1 MGKTSRVISVFG
13 AKGGVGQTL
22 IATNLAIALHGEIH
36 KPVALIDLSFHS
48 GDEVAL
54 LFNLSKRKS
63 LLDLL
68 PFIDR
73 LSEGLIKGCL
83 VSHSSGVELL
93 SSIPDSKKSSQVT
106 SRHIDKLLHSLRG
119 VYPYTVIN
127 TENTITDRVT
137 SCFDNSDLVLLIIT
151 PELLSLKRAQNFLDT
166 LQSLH
171 FPPQRIK
178 TILNMSDMKG
188 GLPGKEIE
196 SYLGQEILGEISYD
210 PETVIESINKASPAI
225 LISPRSH
232 FSKGIRNL
240 ASLLVTEEGLFP
252 VIASPDTPS
261 SPPPPLRGRKKGG
274 GENWGE
280 AISTAEII
288 EEEKELISKV
298 SGKEVG
304 WSKEVIDLKVHIHK
318 RLIEELDLKSLDLT
332 SDKDVQK
339 QKEIRE
345 TTKKA
350 IEKILAEEG
359 KSVTSREERTMLV
372 TEILDECLGLGP
384 LEKFIRDPSISEI
397 MVNGKDRIYIE
408 REGKIILTDE
418 KFTNEQHLLST
429 IERIVTP
436 LGRRIDESSPL
447 VDARLKDG
455 SRVNAII
462 PPLSLVGPVLTI
474 RKFIKRK
481 LSIDELVDLG
491 TLTREMGEFLRI
503 CVQLRKNIV
512 ISGGTSSGKTTLLN
526 IASSFIPE
534 DERII
539 TVEDSAELSLPQE
552 HVVSLESRP
561 PNIEGEGA
569 IPIRRL
575 IINCLRMRPDRIVVG
590 ECRGGEAIDMLQ
602 AMNTGHDG
610 SLTTIHAN
618 GPRDAL
624 SRLETLV
631 LMSGMELP
639 VRAIREQIASAIGII
654 VQQAHFSDGSRK
666 ITHITEVTGL
676 EGDVITT
683 ADIFKYEQ
691 KEIDEKGKVM
701 GEFRPTGVIPTFIR
715 EAKSHGIAFDMG
727 IFEKK

>member
-22 IATNLAIALHGEIH
+22 IATNLAIALQGEIH
-36 KPVALIDLSFHS
+36 KPVALIDLNFHA

-54 LFNLSKRKS
+54 LFNLSEKKS
-63 LLDLL
+63 LLNLL

-73 LSEGLIKGCL
+73 LSEGLIKGYL
-83 VSHSSGVELL
+83 VSHPSGVELL

-252 VIASPDTPS
+252 VIASP
-261 SPPPPLRGRKKGG
+261 K
-274 GENWGE
+274 GE

-481 LSIDELVDLG
+481 PSIDELVDLG

-654 VQQAHFSDGSRK
+654 VQQARFSDGSRK
-666 ITHITEVTGL
+666 ITHITEVTGW
-676 EGDVITT
+676 ERDVITT
-683 ADIFKYEQ
+683 ADIFRYEQ
-691 KEIDEKGKVM
+691 KEIDEKGKVI

>member
-1 MGKTSRVISVFG
+1 MGKVSRVISVFG

-22 IATNLAIALHGEIH
+22 IATNLAIALQGEIH
-36 KPVALIDLSFHS
+36 KPVALIDLNFNA

-54 LFNLSKRKS
+54 LFNLSEKKS

-73 LSEGLIKGCL
+73 LNEGLIKGYL
-83 VSHSSGVELL
+83 VSHPSGVELL
-93 SSIPDSKKSSQVT
+93 SSIPDSKKASQIT
-106 SRHIDKLLHSLRG
+106 PQHIDKLVQSLRD

-127 TENTITDRVT
+127 TENVITDRVI

-151 PELLSLKRAQNFLDT
+151 PELASLKRAQNFLDK

-171 FPPQRIK
+171 FPPQRIR

-188 GLPGKEIE
+188 GLPSKEIE
-196 SYLGQEILGEISYD
+196 SYLGQEILGEIPYD
-210 PETVIESINKASPAI
+210 PETVIQSINKASPAI
-225 LISPRSH
+225 LTSSRSH
-232 FSKGIRNL
+232 FSKGIQNL
-240 ASLLVTEEGLFP
+240 ASHLVKQEGLFP
-252 VIASPDTPS
+252 VIT
-261 SPPPPLRGRKKGG
+261 SPPRPVGLRHLVGVPSGK
-274 GENWGE
+274 GE
-280 AISTAEII
+280 AISTVEIV
-288 EEEKELISKV
+288 EEEKEVI
-298 SGKEVG
+298 GEVPREEAG
-304 WSKEVIDLKVHIHK
+304 WSKEIIDLKIHIHK

-332 SDKDVQK
+332 SDKDIQK

-345 TTKKA
+345 KTKKV

-359 KSVTSREERTMLV
+359 KSLTSREERTKLV

-384 LEKFIRDPSISEI
+384 LENFIRDPSISEI

-418 KFTNEQHLLST
+418 KFTTEQQLLSI

-474 RKFIKRK
+474 RKFIKRR
-481 LSIDELVDLG
+481 LSIDDLVNLG
-491 TLTREMGEFLRI
+491 TLSPEMGEFLRI

-526 IASSFIPE
+526 ITSSFIPK
-534 DERII
+534 DERVI

-552 HVVSLESRP
+552 HVISLESRP

-575 IINCLRMRPDRIVVG
+575 VINCLRMRPDRIVIG

-618 GPRDAL
+618 SPRDAL

-639 VRAIREQIASAIGII
+639 VRAIREQIASAISII
-654 VQQAHFSDGSRK
+654 VQQARFSDGSRK

-676 EGDVITT
+676 EGDIITT

-691 KEIDEKGKVM
+691 KKIDEKGKVI
-701 GEFRPTGVIPTFIR
+701 GEFRPTGVIPTFMG
-715 EAKSHGIAFDMG
+715 EAKSHGIPFDME
-727 IFEKK
+727 IFERK

>member
-1 MGKTSRVISVFG
+1 MGKGSRIISVFG

-22 IATNLAIALHGEIH
+22 IATNLAIALKGEIH
-36 KPVALIDLSFHS
+36 KPVSLIDLNFRAE
-48 GDEVAL
+48 DEVAL
-54 LFNLSKRKS
+54 LFNLSKKKS

-73 LSEGLIKGCL
+73 LNEGLIRGYL
-83 VSHSSGVELL
+83 ISHPSGVEIL
-93 SSIPDSKKSSQVT
+93 SSIPDSKRASEIT
-106 SRHIDKLLHSLRG
+106 PRHINKLVEPLRNL
-119 VYPYTVIN
+119 YLYTVIN
-127 TENTITDRVT
+127 AENIVTERVM

-151 PELLSLKRAQNFLDT
+151 PELLSLNRARNFLST
-166 LQSLH
+166 LESLH
-171 FPPQRIK
+171 FLPQRIK
-178 TILNMSDMKG
+178 IILNMSNIKG
-188 GLPGKEIE
+188 ALPAKEIK
-196 SYLGQEILGEISYD
+196 SYLKQEILEEIPYD

-225 LISPRSH
+225 LISPRSS
-232 FSKGIRNL
+232 FSKGIQNL
-240 ASLLVTEEGLFP
+240 AGLLVRQEELFAE
-252 VIASPDTPS
+252 V
-261 SPPPPLRGRKKGG
+261 
-274 GENWGE
+274 GEV
-280 AISTAEII
+280 APRPRTEII
-288 EEEKELISKV
+288 KEEKEIISQV
-298 SGKEVG
+298 SGEQVG
-304 WSKEVIDLKVHIHK
+304 WRKEIIDLKVHIHK

-359 KSVTSREERTMLV
+359 KTVTSREERTKLV
-372 TEILDECLGLGP
+372 MEILNECLGLGP
-384 LEKFIRDPSISEI
+384 LENFIRDSSISEI

-408 REGKIILTDE
+408 REGKIILTSDR
-418 KFTNEQHLLST
+418 FTSDQQLLST

-474 RKFIKRK
+474 RKFMKRR
-481 LSIDELVDLG
+481 LTINDLVNFG
-491 TLTREMGEFLRI
+491 TLTPQIGEFLRI
-503 CVQLRKNIV
+503 CVQLRKNIL
-512 ISGGTSSGKTTLLN
+512 ISGGTGSGKTTLLN

-575 IINCLRMRPDRIVVG
+575 VINCLRMRPDRIVVG

-618 GPRDAL
+618 SPRDAL

-639 VRAIREQIASAIGII
+639 VRAIREQIGSAISII
-654 VQQAHFSDGSRK
+654 IQQARFSDGSRK

-676 EGDVITT
+676 EGDIITT
-683 ADIFKYEQ
+683 GDIFRYEQ
-691 KEIDEKGKVM
+691 KGIDENGKVI
-701 GEFRPTGVIPTFIR
+701 GEFRPTGVIPTFLR
-715 EAKSHGIAFDMG
+715 EAKSHGISFSME
-727 IFEKK
+727 IFKRE

>member
-1 MGKTSRVISVFG
+1 MGKGSRIISVFG

-22 IATNLAIALHGEIH
+22 IATNLAIALKGEIH
-36 KPVALIDLSFHS
+36 KPVALIDLNFRAE
-48 GDEVAL
+48 DEVAL
-54 LFNLSKRKS
+54 LFNLSKKKS

-73 LSEGLIKGCL
+73 LNEGLIKGYL
-83 VSHSSGVELL
+83 VSHPSGVEIL
-93 SSIPDSKKSSQVT
+93 SSIPDSKRASEIT
-106 SRHIDKLLHSLRG
+106 PRHINKLLEPLRNL
-119 VYPYTVIN
+119 YLYTVIN
-127 TENTITDRVT
+127 AENVVTERVM

-151 PELLSLKRAQNFLDT
+151 PELLSLNRARNFLST

-171 FPPQRIK
+171 FLPQRIK
-178 TILNMSDMKG
+178 IILNMNDMKG
-188 GLPGKEIE
+188 ALPAKEIK
-196 SYLGQEILGEISYD
+196 SYLKQEILGEIPYD

-225 LISPRSH
+225 LISPRSP
-232 FSKGIRNL
+232 FSKGIQDL
-240 ASLLVTEEGLFP
+240 ASLLVRQEELFAEVSEVAP
-252 VIASPDTPS
+252 RP
-261 SPPPPLRGRKKGG
+261 R
-274 GENWGE
+274 
-280 AISTAEII
+280 AEII
-288 EEEKELISKV
+288 EEEKEIIR
-298 SGKEVG
+298 EVPREEAG
-304 WSKEVIDLKVHIHK
+304 WSKEIIDLKIHIHK

-332 SDKDVQK
+332 SDRNTQK

-345 TTKKA
+345 TTRKVV
-350 IEKILAEEG
+350 EKILAEEG
-359 KSVTSREERTMLV
+359 TSIASREERTKLV

-384 LEKFIRDPSISEI
+384 LENFIRDASISEI

-408 REGKIILTDE
+408 REGKIILTSD
-418 KFTNEQHLLST
+418 KFTSDQQLLST
-429 IERIVTP
+429 IERIVSP

-474 RKFIKRK
+474 RKFMKRR
-481 LSIDELVDLG
+481 LTINDLVNFG
-491 TLTREMGEFLRI
+491 TLTPQIGEFLRI
-503 CVQLRKNIV
+503 CVQLRKNIL
-512 ISGGTSSGKTTLLN
+512 ISGGTGSGKTTLLN
-526 IASSFIPE
+526 IASSFIPG

-575 IINCLRMRPDRIVVG
+575 VINCLRMRPDRIVVG

-618 GPRDAL
+618 SPRDAL

-639 VRAIREQIASAIGII
+639 VRAIREQIGSAISII
-654 VQQAHFSDGSRK
+654 VQQARFSDGSRK

-676 EGDVITT
+676 EGDIITT
-683 ADIFKYEQ
+683 GDIFRYEQ
-691 KEIDEKGKVM
+691 KGIDEKGKVL
-701 GEFRPTGVIPTFIR
+701 GEFRPTGVIPTFIS

-727 IFEKK
+727 IFERK

>member
-1 MGKTSRVISVFG
+1 MAKPSRVISVFG

-22 IATNLAIALHGEIH
+22 IATNLAIALQGEIH
-36 KPVALIDLSFHS
+36 KPVALIDLNFNA

-54 LFNLSKRKS
+54 LFNLSEKKT

-73 LSEGLIKGCL
+73 LNEGLIKGYL
-83 VSHSSGVELL
+83 VSHPSGVELL
-93 SSIPDSKKSSQVT
+93 SGIPDSKKASQIT
-106 SRHIDKLLHSLRG
+106 HQHINKLVHSLRD
-119 VYPYTVIN
+119 VYPYTIIN
-127 TENTITDRVT
+127 AENVITDRVI
-137 SCFDNSDLVLLIIT
+137 SCFDNSDLVLLIVI
-151 PELLSLKRAQNFLDT
+151 PELLSLRRAQSFLDT

-178 TILNMSDMKG
+178 TILNMSDIKRA
-188 GLPGKEIE
+188 LPGEEIK
-196 SYLGQEILGEISYD
+196 SYLKQEILGEIPYD
-210 PETVIESINKASPAI
+210 PETVIQSINKASLAI

-240 ASLLVTEEGLFP
+240 AGHLVREEGLFP
-252 VIASPDTPS
+252 VIAST
-261 SPPPPLRGRKKGG
+261 K
-274 GENWGE
+274 GE
-280 AISTAEII
+280 AISTAEIV
-288 EEEKELISKV
+288 EEEKEII
-298 SGKEVG
+298 GEVPREEAG
-304 WSKEVIDLKVHIHK
+304 WSKEIIDLKIHIHK

-332 SDKDVQK
+332 SDKDIQK

-345 TTKKA
+345 KTKKV

-359 KSVTSREERTMLV
+359 KSVTSREERTKLV

-384 LEKFIRDPSISEI
+384 LENFIRDSSISEI

-408 REGKIILTDE
+408 RKGKIILTDE
-418 KFTNEQHLLST
+418 KFTSDQQLLSI

-474 RKFIKRK
+474 RKFMKRR

-491 TLTREMGEFLRI
+491 TLTHQMGEFLRI

-526 IASSFIPE
+526 ITSSFVPK

-552 HVVSLESRP
+552 HVISLESRP

-575 IINCLRMRPDRIVVG
+575 VINCLRMRPDRIVIG

-618 GPRDAL
+618 SPRDAL

-654 VQQAHFSDGSRK
+654 VQQARFPDGSRK
-666 ITHITEVTGL
+666 STHITEVTDL
-676 EGDVITT
+676 EGDIINT

-691 KEIDEKGKVM
+691 KKIDEKGKVI

-715 EAKSHGIAFDMG
+715 EAKSHGISFDMA
-727 IFEKK
+727 IFERK

>member
-1 MGKTSRVISVFG
+1 MGKVSRVISVFG

-22 IATNLAIALHGEIH
+22 VATNLAVALQGEIH
-36 KPVALIDLSFHS
+36 NPVALIDLNFDA

-54 LFNLSKRKS
+54 LFNLSEKKS

-73 LSEGLIKGCL
+73 LSEGLIKGYL
-83 VSHSSGVELL
+83 LSHPSGVELL
-93 SSIPDSKKSSQVT
+93 SGIPDSKKASQI
-106 SRHIDKLLHSLRG
+106 SPQHIDKLIKSLRG
-119 VYPYTVIN
+119 VYPYTVIS
-127 TENTITDRVT
+127 TESVVTDRVV

-151 PELLSLKRAQNFLDT
+151 PDFLSLKRAQSFLDT

-196 SYLGQEILGEISYD
+196 SYLKQEILGEIPYD
-210 PETVIESINKASPAI
+210 PETVIESINKASPAT

-232 FSKGIRNL
+232 FSKGVRNL
-240 ASLLVTEEGLFP
+240 AGHLVREEGLFA
-252 VIASPDTPS
+252 VIARPQ
-261 SPPPPLRGRKKGG
+261 
-274 GENWGE
+274 GE
-280 AISTAEII
+280 AISRTEITK
-288 EEEKELISKV
+288 EEKEIV
-298 SGKEVG
+298 REAPREEVG
-304 WSKEVIDLKVHIHK
+304 WSKEIIDLKVHIHK

-359 KSVTSREERTMLV
+359 KSMTSREERTKLV
-372 TEILDECLGLGP
+372 MEILDECLGLGP
-384 LEKFIRDPSISEI
+384 LEGFIRDPSISEI

-418 KFTNEQHLLST
+418 KFTNDQHVLTT

-462 PPLSLVGPVLTI
+462 PPLSLIGPVLTI
-474 RKFIKRK
+474 RKFIKRR
-481 LSIDELVDLG
+481 LSIDELVGLG
-491 TLTREMGEFLRI
+491 TLTHEMGEFLRI
-503 CVQLRKNIV
+503 CVQLRKNIL

-526 IASSFIPE
+526 IASSFIPK

-539 TVEDSAELSLPQE
+539 TVEDSAELSLPQA

-561 PNIEGEGA
+561 PNIEGQGA

-575 IINCLRMRPDRIVVG
+575 VINCLRMRPDRIVVG

-618 GPRDAL
+618 SPRDAL

-639 VRAIREQIASAIGII
+639 VRAIREQIASAINII
-654 VQQAHFSDGSRK
+654 IQQARFSDGSRK

-676 EGDVITT
+676 EGDTITT

-691 KEIDEKGKVM
+691 KRIDEKGKVI
-701 GEFRPTGVIPTFIR
+701 GEFKPTGIVPVFIR
-715 EAKSHGIAFDMG
+715 DAKSHGISFDMG
-727 IFEKK
+727 IFEGE

>member
-1 MGKTSRVISVFG
+1 MGKVSRVISVFG

-22 IATNLAIALHGEIH
+22 IATNLAIALQGEIH
-36 KPVALIDLSFHS
+36 KPVALIDLNFNA

-54 LFNLSKRKS
+54 LFNLSEKKS

-68 PFIDR
+68 SFIDR
-73 LSEGLIKGCL
+73 LNEGLIKGYL
-83 VSHSSGVELL
+83 VSHPSGVELL
-93 SSIPDSKKSSQVT
+93 SSIPDSKKASQIT
-106 SRHIDKLLHSLRG
+106 PQHINKLVQSLRD
-119 VYPYTVIN
+119 VYSYTVIN
-127 TENTITDRVT
+127 AENVVTDRLI

-151 PELLSLKRAQNFLDT
+151 PELASLKRAENFLDK

-188 GLPGKEIE
+188 GLPSKEIK
-196 SYLGQEILGEISYD
+196 SYLKEEVFAEIPYD
-210 PETVIESINKASPAI
+210 PETVIQSINKASPAI
-225 LISPRSH
+225 LISPRSP
-232 FSKGIRNL
+232 FSKAVQNL
-240 ASLLVTEEGLFP
+240 AGHLVKEEGLFP
-252 VIASPDTPS
+252 VIASP
-261 SPPPPLRGRKKGG
+261 K
-274 GENWGE
+274 GE
-280 AISTAEII
+280 AISTAEIV
-288 EEEKELISKV
+288 EQEKEIIGEV
-298 SGKEVG
+298 PREEVG
-304 WSKEVIDLKVHIHK
+304 WSKEIIDLKIHIHK

-332 SDKDVQK
+332 SDKDIQK
-339 QKEIRE
+339 QKDIRE
-345 TTKKA
+345 KTKKV

-359 KSVTSREERTMLV
+359 KSLTSREERTKLV
-372 TEILDECLGLGP
+372 IEILDECLGLGP
-384 LEKFIRDPSISEI
+384 LENFIRDPSISEI

-418 KFTNEQHLLST
+418 KFTTEQQLLSI

-474 RKFIKRK
+474 RKFIKRR
-481 LSIDELVDLG
+481 LSIDDLVNLG
-491 TLTREMGEFLRI
+491 TLSPEMGEFLRI

-526 IASSFIPE
+526 ITSSFIPK

-539 TVEDSAELSLPQE
+539 TIEDSAELSLPQE
-552 HVVSLESRP
+552 HVISLESRP

-575 IINCLRMRPDRIVVG
+575 VINCLRMRPDRIVIG

-639 VRAIREQIASAIGII
+639 VRAIREQIASAIGVI
-654 VQQAHFSDGSRK
+654 VQQTRFSDGSRK

-676 EGDVITT
+676 EGDIITT

-691 KEIDEKGKVM
+691 KKIDEKGKVI
-701 GEFRPTGVIPTFIR
+701 GEFRPTGVIPTFMT
-715 EAKSHGIAFDMG
+715 EAKSHGISFDME
-727 IFEKK
+727 IFERK